1 MCSSKTSQG
10 SYIFHIIVNNSFNI
24 NTALKYRGENCV
36 HPKNERFVSAVPS
49 LECLVVIRMWVSAC
63 LSFRASTWKIL
74 SSLPMDRGLS
84 RPWLLESASLSWRG
98 SHNKL
103 IQYFPAKWIYFQ
115 SSNTMDRHKKNT
127 YKYIHFQSL
136 SSAIW
141 LTVNR
146 WAGCGV
152 NTISRHA
159 HLREDRII
167 CFWSLIS
174 CPLWFFE
181 NHFNLAGLLILFSVA
196 CQITRHFTFLG
207 ALSIQIYCYLE
218 KE

>member
-84 RPWLLESASLSWRG
+84 RPWLLESGYLRVPRCLGVGPTTNWYNIFQPSGYIFKAQTLWIGIR
-98 SHNKL
+98 KIL
-103 IQYFPAKWIYFQ
+103 I
-115 SSNTMDRHKKNT
+115 NTSIFKVLALLFDW
-127 YKYIHFQSL
+127 Q
-136 SSAIW
+136 
-141 LTVNR
+141 LT
-146 WAGCGV
+146 GEQGV
-152 NTISRHA
+152 VST
-159 HLREDRII
+159 
-167 CFWSLIS
+167 
-174 CPLWFFE
+174 
-181 NHFNLAGLLILFSVA
+181 
-196 CQITRHFTFLG
+196 Q
-207 ALSIQIYCYLE
+207 
-218 KE
+218 